1 MSNKD
6 NKDTL
11 ADKIYELIDYK
22 FKNNDLLIES
32 LTHKSIS
39 TNNYERLEFLGDAV
53 LQLIITENL
62 YKKYTN
68 IDEGSLSREKQSIVS
83 KNTISKISLDL
94 GLSNFLIS
102 KNIDLN
108 DSIS

>member
-39 TNNYERLEFLGDAV
+39 TNNY
-53 LQLIITENL
+53 
-62 YKKYTN
+62 
-68 IDEGSLSREKQSIVS
+68 
-83 KNTISKISLDL
+83 
-94 GLSNFLIS
+94 
-102 KNIDLN
+102 
-108 DSIS
+108 